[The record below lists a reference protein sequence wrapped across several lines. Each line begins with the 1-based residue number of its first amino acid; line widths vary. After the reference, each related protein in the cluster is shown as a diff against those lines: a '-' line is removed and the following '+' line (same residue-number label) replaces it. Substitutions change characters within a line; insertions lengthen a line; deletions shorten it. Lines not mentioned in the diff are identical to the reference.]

1 MTRLAAAFLL
11 AFPFPLVASALPDIT
26 PIAEAQRG
34 TMVTVQG
41 TVERITD
48 EDEFRL
54 TDATGSIL
62 VYVGPNLVPADV
74 DEAITVSGFVDDDDR
89 PEGNLCARTDPG
101 RRQRGHLP
109 PFLLV
114 TLRR

>member
-74 DEAITVSGFVDDDDR
+74 DEAITVSGFVDDDLIG
-89 PEGNLCARTDPG
+89 PKEIYARELTRADG
-101 RRQRGHLP
+101 SV
-109 PFLLV
+109 V
-114 TLRR
+114 TFRHSY